1 MDGNRAVWEFDLGD
15 FDGLQI
21 FWLKMNPNRFEKK
34 KNWQL
39 FENSNFRKFHFLKI
53 QIFESYKFEKFQFE
67 IYSINNF
74 IHFKNFIQMEKFF
87 HVQKCYSPRTP
98 CWITSKR
105 WSWVIGMP
113 SSMMHLDLKIFVF
126 WWFNKGSWERA
137 RGWGEL
143 RTSRCAIPCLIPLR
157 HGCKINLPNSI
168 MYDSDLWYW
177 DVKIHENAPKLA

>member
-34 KNWQL
+34 KFTTFWKFKFSKISF
-39 FENSNFRKFHFLKI
+39 FENSNFRKLQIWKI
-53 QIFESYKFEKFQFE
+53 FQFE

-74 IHFKNFIQMEKFF
+74 IHFKNFIQIEKFF

-113 SSMMHLDLKIFVF
+113 SSMMHLDLKIFVTTLCISLWKCVF
-126 WWFNKGSWERA
+126 
-137 RGWGEL
+137 L
-143 RTSRCAIPCLIPLR
+143 VIPHRIL
-157 HGCKINLPNSI
+157 G
-168 MYDSDLWYW
+168 DLWP
-177 DVKIHENAPKLA
+177 H